1 MILLRLF
8 FEFAKVGLFAVG
20 GGLATIP
27 FLQDMGTR
35 TGWFTDVEL
44 TTMIAVSDSAA
55 FKAMP
60 LYPADGSVQVVD
72 GRVVVKVQETYIP
85 KSDFELAYENR
96 R

>member
-35 TGWFTDVEL
+35 TGWFTDV
-44 TTMIAVSDSAA
+44 AA
-55 FKAMP
+55 
-60 LYPADGSVQVVD
+60 DHHD
-72 GRVVVKVQETYIP
+72 RRVRVHPRSHGCQHGH
-85 KSDFELAYENR
+85 LCGL
-96 R
+96 